1 MSTAVQAA
9 VASGGIF
16 VLAFVAIW
24 AFWFVEQLRGNS
36 APKARDLTGDI
47 VGRRSR
53 A

>member
-1 MSTAVQAA
+1 MSVALQAA
-9 VASGGIF
+9 LSSGAIF

-24 AFWFVEQLRGNS
+24 AFWFVERLRGNS

>member
-1 MSTAVQAA
+1 MSVALQAA
-9 VASGGIF
+9 LSSGAIF

-24 AFWFVEQLRGNS
+24 AFWFVERLGNS